1 MLVFF
6 LFLLSLQAIAREEL
20 DLLLE
25 AIKEDETTTKLLESE
40 GFSNCSTQAESLP
53 ADQRRDSI
61 RNCMATVIQGF
72 SEEQLQQLADRL
84 DLKTF
89 DPKAVKTSRSLREY
103 LGERLREGLYGREEV
118 AEGRLQKFRDKKQ
131 VNHDIFFQLYKEQ
144 IGKNTLLTA
153 SQYCLENFGGSDP
166 KNLIY
171 VDQGNIY
178 SFPAIEDAG
187 DGTFRLSG
195 STTGKDIKEVFADF
209 KNSTPSPALSN
220 NVNAF
225 WTSGR
230 HSNIKEYKVCN
241 STRDA
246 DCSEATS
253 GADGLGVRTTKQIEA
268 LKKAQLE
275 LGAGNEDSVRV
286 NYEFCLKFTIKK
298 MCGIYKCKAVYD
310 NTIELTDE
318 QNNFCTEELGIE
330 LLRPTP
336 PANGQPIDT
345 VNVRLENAFKKGQ
358 IACNVMERL
367 SEFRKITSATQE
379 LTDKLESESSGIN
392 AARTKLEIGN
402 IQRYQNR
409 GESSVD
415 RLTSISSGELASEV
429 DSIAGSAEEAERLRE
444 LCFNEQGQFQK
455 DASSECE
462 ELLAEVDTD
471 EIKSIE
477 METEGKTALFSE
489 QLQGLTT
496 DEELTEFLNRN
507 GMSEYVDRIDELD
520 GEELRNFLELEFRA
534 KNQATLEAIR
544 ERFNKQLSLAQ
555 ADESNENLLNRLEAD
570 IADQTVSNIAEHKAR
585 VESLF
590 QYSNI
595 VSSYLE
601 GSEQDAD
608 GNAIEGTRRT
618 VSVTGRLLETDS
630 ENLERTSDEEVR
642 AVLEQYS
649 GGSDDSELPD
659 SREVGYENIFKMVL
673 DFGSDN
679 DQATNQGNS
688 N

>member
-1 MLVFF
+1 
-6 LFLLSLQAIAREEL
+6 
-20 DLLLE
+20 
-25 AIKEDETTTKLLESE
+25 
-40 GFSNCSTQAESLP
+40 
-53 ADQRRDSI
+53 
-61 RNCMATVIQGF
+61 
-72 SEEQLQQLADRL
+72 
-84 DLKTF
+84 
-89 DPKAVKTSRSLREY
+89 
-103 LGERLREGLYGREEV
+103 
-118 AEGRLQKFRDKKQ
+118 
-131 VNHDIFFQLYKEQ
+131 
-144 IGKNTLLTA
+144 
-153 SQYCLENFGGSDP
+153 
-166 KNLIY
+166 
-171 VDQGNIY
+171 
-178 SFPAIEDAG
+178 
-187 DGTFRLSG
+187 
-195 STTGKDIKEVFADF
+195 
-209 KNSTPSPALSN
+209 
-220 NVNAF
+220 
-225 WTSGR
+225 
-230 HSNIKEYKVCN
+230 
-241 STRDA
+241 
-246 DCSEATS
+246 
-253 GADGLGVRTTKQIEA
+253 
-268 LKKAQLE
+268 
-275 LGAGNEDSVRV
+275 
-286 NYEFCLKFTIKK
+286 
-298 MCGIYKCKAVYD
+298 
-310 NTIELTDE
+310 
-318 QNNFCTEELGIE
+318 
-330 LLRPTP
+330 
-336 PANGQPIDT
+336 
-345 VNVRLENAFKKGQ
+345 
-358 IACNVMERL
+358 
-367 SEFRKITSATQE
+367 
-379 LTDKLESESSGIN
+379 
-392 AARTKLEIGN
+392 
-402 IQRYQNR
+402 
-409 GESSVD
+409 
-415 RLTSISSGELASEV
+415 
-429 DSIAGSAEEAERLRE
+429 
-444 LCFNEQGQFQK
+444 
-455 DASSECE
+455 
-462 ELLAEVDTD
+462 
-471 EIKSIE
+471 